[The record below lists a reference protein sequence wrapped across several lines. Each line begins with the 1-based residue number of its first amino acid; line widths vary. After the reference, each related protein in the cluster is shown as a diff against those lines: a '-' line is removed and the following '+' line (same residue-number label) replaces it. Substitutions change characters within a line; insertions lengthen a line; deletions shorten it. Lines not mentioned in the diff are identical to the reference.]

1 MLLTKKDLAKRWQLS
16 ERTIDNYISDKIV
29 QPVKELPA
37 IRFTE
42 QHISELEGVKLD
54 RMSPLE
60 RRRLENEIE
69 GLKKENEKLKN
80 AINRVLAESLKVVNG
95 GSYEEATN

>member
-60 RRRLENEIE
+60 RRRLEIEIE

-80 AINRVLAESLKVVNG
+80 AINRVLTESLKVVNG
-95 GSYEEATN
+95 GSHEKTTT